1 MPTNLQDRAKAQLD
15 RFTALTDAV
24 RTRLADVREELNRK
38 AEKPELHEPP
48 AWQTTF
54 GGAQHLEVARARLA
68 KNRADQLAVRAGL
81 AAVETPAEAGPQGDV
96 LRDLM
101 IDEATYQVE
110 VRAAEE
116 RVAIAGSLIESL
128 GALAAKCSAAAGA
141 ANERLAWGT
150 EHQALGKRLRDALTV
165 PPLISLVADSSTL
178 AGGAEFTAA
187 NNRLDALLPAELR
200 TRATTRLAEARSV
213 IAARDALVATA
224 DDAVDDL
231 TADARPVDATVAAAT
246 ADLLSAER
254 TLDAYIGRAAGQ
266 LAAAEASLQ
275 RIAAHPAL
283 MPAQS
288 DALDADG
295 RADAVAAVD
304 LEAKLALAFD
314 AVAAAQRVVDDAIL
328 AAIAED
334 PDRDPAT
341 DAEVIA
347 AQATLNGAELQD
359 DLTDAQDDYDAAARQ
374 ALDEW
379 EVEVPSSLWDALA
392 DFLDTDQTLKVLRNQ
407 QDRDQLVTNLD
418 GATDAFAAAR
428 DAADVAERTALQL
441 AWRQAERRAV
451 AVAVE
456 QTTQSRVIQYVRGYG
471 ASGRTTVEI

>member
-1 MPTNLQDRAKAQLD
+1 
-15 RFTALTDAV
+15 V
-24 RTRLADVREELNRK
+24 
-38 AEKPELHEPP
+38 
-48 AWQTTF
+48 
-54 GGAQHLEVARARLA
+54 A

-101 IDEATYQVE
+101 IDEASYQVE

-128 GALAAKCSAAAGA
+128 GAMVAKCSAASA
-141 ANERLAWGT
+141 AAAERLTWGT
-150 EHQALGKRLRDALTV
+150 EHQALGNRLRDAQTV
-165 PPLISLVADSSTL
+165 APLDTVVADANAVA
-178 AGGAEFTAA
+178 AGAAFTAA
-187 NNRLDALLPAELR
+187 DTRLDALLPAELR

-231 TADARPVDATVAAAT
+231 AADARPVDAAVAAAM

-254 TLDAYIGRAAGQ
+254 TLDDYISRAAGR
-266 LAAAEASLQ
+266 LAAASASLQ

-283 MPAQS
+283 TPAQS
-288 DALDADG
+288 EALDADD
-295 RADAVAAVD
+295 RAEAVD
-304 LEAKLALAFD
+304 AAGLEATLADAFD
-314 AVAAAQRVVDDAIL
+314 AVAAAQRGVDNAIL

-334 PDRDPAT
+334 PDGDPAT

-347 AQATLNGAELQD
+347 AQDIL
-359 DLTDAQDDYDAAARQ
+359 DAAPLQTALSNAENAYTGPARR

-392 DFLDTDQTLKVLRNQ
+392 DFLDTEQTLDGLGDQSV
-407 QDRDQLVTNLD
+407 RDELVTNLD
-418 GATDAFAAAR
+418 AATDAFAAAR
-428 DAADVAERTALQL
+428 NSADVAERTALQL
-441 AWRQAERRAV
+441 GWRQAERRAV
-451 AVAVE
+451 AVAVQ
-456 QTTQSRVIQYVRGYG
+456 QTTPSRFIQYVRGYG

>member
-1 MPTNLQDRAKAQLD
+1 MATNLHDRAQTQLG
-15 RFTALTDAV
+15 RFTALTSAV
-24 RTRLADVREELNRK
+24 QTRLADVREELYHK

-48 AWQTTF
+48 TWQTTF
-54 GGAQHLEVARARLA
+54 GGAQHLEVARARLT

-116 RVAIAGSLIESL
+116 RATIAGSLIESL
-128 GALAAKCSAAAGA
+128 GALAAKCSAASA
-141 ANERLAWGT
+141 AAEERLVWGT
-150 EHQALGKRLRDALTV
+150 EHQELGQRLRDALTA
-165 PPLISLVADSSTL
+165 PPLISLVADANAL
-178 AGGAEFTAA
+178 AAGVAFTAA
-187 NNRLDALLPAELR
+187 DTRLGALLPAELR
-200 TRATTRLAEARSV
+200 TRATSRLAEARSV

-231 TADARPVDATVAAAT
+231 TANARPVDATVAAAT

-266 LAAAEASLQ
+266 LAAAETSLQ

-283 MPAQS
+283 TPAQS

-295 RADAVAAVD
+295 RAEAVAAAD
-304 LEAKLALAFD
+304 AEANLAAAFD
-314 AVAAAQRVVDDAIL
+314 AVAAAQRDVDDAIL
-328 AAIAED
+328 AAIADD
-334 PDRDPAT
+334 PDRDPET

-347 AQATLNGAELQD
+347 ARATLNGAALQD
-359 DLTDAQDDYDAAARQ
+359 PLTDARAAYDVAARR

-379 EVEVPSSLWDALA
+379 EVEVPSSLWDALS
-392 DFLDTDQTLKVLRNQ
+392 DFLYTDQTVNELRGQ
-407 QDRDQLVTNLD
+407 QDRDELVTNLD
-418 GATDAFAAAR
+418 AATDAFAAAR

-456 QTTQSRVIQYVRGYG
+456 QTTQSRLIQYVRGYG

>member
-1 MPTNLQDRAKAQLD
+1 MATNLHDRAQTQLGL
-15 RFTALTDAV
+15 FTALTSAV
-24 RTRLADVREELNRK
+24 QTRLADVRRELYHK
-38 AEKPELHEPP
+38 AENPELHEPP

-54 GGAQHLEVARARLA
+54 GGAQHVEVARARLA
-68 KNRADQLAVRAGL
+68 TNRADQLAVRAGL

-128 GALAAKCSAAAGA
+128 GALVAKCSAASA
-141 ANERLAWGT
+141 AADERLAWGT
-150 EHQALGKRLRDALTV
+150 EHQELGQRLREALTE
-165 PPLISLVADSSTL
+165 PPLVSLVADANAL
-178 AGGAEFTAA
+178 AAGAAFTAA
-187 NNRLDALLPAELR
+187 DNRLGALLPAELR
-200 TRATTRLAEARSV
+200 TRAAARLDEARSFLD
-213 IAARDALVATA
+213 ARDALLATA
-224 DDAVDDL
+224 DDAVDEL
-231 TADARPVDATVAAAT
+231 TADARPVDAPVAAAT

-254 TLDAYIGRAAGQ
+254 TLDAYIGRATGR
-266 LAAAEASLQ
+266 LAAAESSLQ

-283 MPAQS
+283 TPAQS

-295 RADAVAAVD
+295 RADAVAAAD
-304 LEAKLALAFD
+304 LEAKLAAAFD
-314 AVAAAQRVVDDAIL
+314 AVAAAQRGVDDAIL
-328 AAIAED
+328 AAIIED
-334 PDRDPAT
+334 PDRDPQT

-347 AQATLNGAELQD
+347 AQAILNGAPLQD
-359 DLTDAQDDYDAAARQ
+359 ALTEAQDAYDAAACR

-392 DFLDTDQTLKVLRNQ
+392 DFLDTKQTLAELGEQ
-407 QDRDQLVTNLD
+407 SDRDALVNDLD
-418 GATDAFAAAR
+418 SATDAFATAR

-441 AWRQAERRAV
+441 VWREAERRAV
-451 AVAVE
+451 AVAVD